1 MSSTPTGTA
10 PTGNTKPSLT
20 GAKIKQRKGVVKSQ
34 AKFEPEV
41 FRDALYKHLE
51 GIPDQDWDAYAT
63 ALDKAGNTLEYRKYG
78 DPLFEI
84 LIVGGILA
92 PGGAFVDDG
101 APPSPF
107 SIFGAKS
114 DKLEDVKPYI
124 GVLEKLIRR
133 YKFLQ
138 RPLEE
143 STLNGI
149 LQYVNRYEEQHR
161 NKLAV
166 ATALIIQQGL
176 ASASVL
182 STLQKDHL
190 AKDDLAI
197 SFIDLVFRTYLVDQ
211 TMDHLGSNLRKGGV
225 RNWLLFFPQT
235 KRDQPNIVTSHF
247 KSAEVNLPQVAE
259 YWQKRQQKDVR
270 DQTVA
275 RLSELVSTDDDGSSA
290 PETIEFLEAQM
301 KSTGVQAEDFVPF
314 IWEGIM
320 KAIDWSVRQDQL
332 EGAVIKEIKKDCP
345 ILEPFC
351 GSARAQIALI
361 NSAQVFCYADTRVIK
376 SFPKILQT
384 LYNGDVISDDAIL
397 YWAHKGAKPQGKAH
411 FLKACEPLIKFLQE
425 DDDDDEDE
433 E

>member
-10 PTGNTKPSLT
+10 PTGNTKPALT

-51 GIPDQDWDAYAT
+51 GISPEDWDAFAT
-63 ALDKAGNTLEYRKYG
+63 ALDKAGNTLEYRKYA

-107 SIFGAKS
+107 SIAGAKS
-114 DKLEDVKPYI
+114 DKLEDVKPFVD
-124 GVLEKLIRR
+124 VLEKLIRR

-149 LQYVNRYEEQHR
+149 LQYVNRYEVEQR

-166 ATALIIQQGL
+166 ATALMIQQGL

-211 TMDHLGSNLRKGGV
+211 TMDHLASSLRKGGV

-235 KRDQPNIVTSHF
+235 KRDQPNIVASHF
-247 KSAEVNLPQVAE
+247 RSAEVGLPQVAE
-259 YWQKRQQKDVR
+259 YWQKRQQKDIR

-275 RLSELVSTDDDGSSA
+275 RLGEMVSSDEDAASI
-290 PETIEFLEAQM
+290 PEVVEFLQAQM
-301 KSTGVQAEDFVPF
+301 KSAGVGPEDFVPF
-314 IWEGIM
+314 IWEGLM
-320 KAIDWSVRQDQL
+320 KAVDWSVRQDQL
-332 EGAVIKEIKKDCP
+332 EGAVLKELKKDCP

-351 GSARAQIALI
+351 SSARAQISLI
-361 NSAQVFCYADTRVIK
+361 NSIQLFCYADTRVIK

-397 YWAHKGAKPQGKAH
+397 YWAQKGAKAQGKAH
-411 FLKACEPLIKFLQE
+411 FLKACEPLIRFLQE
-425 DDDDDEDE
+425 DDDDEDE